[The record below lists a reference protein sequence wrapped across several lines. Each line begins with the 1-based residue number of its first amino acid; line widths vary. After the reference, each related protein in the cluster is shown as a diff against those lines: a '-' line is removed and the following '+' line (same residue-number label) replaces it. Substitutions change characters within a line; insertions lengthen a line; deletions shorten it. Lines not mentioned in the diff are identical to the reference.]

1 MEFTCVARQKCSNL
15 CDKLKNKNMSDTTVK
30 SQSIV
35 NDVYEQMKRNIQD
48 GVWPAGS
55 KLPSESELIA
65 TFDVSRVSVR
75 SAVQRLRGLGIV
87 ATHQGKGTFVI
98 EDLDEHG
105 FNDNQPIMHLS
116 QAEFEDMRVFRQ
128 TVEFRCMDLA
138 VQNATVDDI
147 ALIEAA
153 LNRMLVNRDDYK
165 RYSQADFDFHYAI
178 VKASHNKIF
187 IHAMDSIRH
196 IYLYYLEELNRVL
209 GITLESVNAHINVY
223 MAIKNHDAA
232 AAAKTLNEAMASNVD
247 AVKDARHTE

>member
-1 MEFTCVARQKCSNL
+1 MNTEI
-15 CDKLKNKNMSDTTVK
+15 VK
-30 SQSIV
+30 TQNIV
-35 NDVYEQMKRNIQD
+35 NIVYEQMKRNILE
-48 GVWPAGS
+48 GLWPPGS

-87 ATHQGKGTFVI
+87 VTHQGKGTFVI
-98 EDLDEHG
+98 KDLEQHG
-105 FNDNQPIMHLS
+105 LLNDNHPIMHLS
-116 QAEFEDMRVFRQ
+116 QEEFEDMRVFREA
-128 TVEFRCMDLA
+128 VEFRCMELA
-138 VQNATVDDI
+138 VVNATSDDI
-147 ALIEAA
+147 ALLEAA
-153 LNRMLVNRDDYK
+153 LNRMLVNKDDYK

-209 GITLESVNAHINVY
+209 GVTLESVNAHIKVY

-232 AAAKTLNEAMASNVD
+232 AAAETLNEAMANNVD
-247 AVKDARHTE
+247 AINEARLIESRATAGD

>member
-1 MEFTCVARQKCSNL
+1 VTS
-15 CDKLKNKNMSDTTVK
+15 KNKKMSGPILK
-30 SQSIV
+30 PQNIV
-35 NDVYEQMKRNIQD
+35 NDVYEQMKRNIQQ
-48 GVWPAGS
+48 GLWAPGS

-65 TFDVSRVSVR
+65 SFQVSRVSVR

-87 ATHQGKGTFVI
+87 VSQQGKGTFVI
-98 EDLDEHG
+98 DDLDQQG
-105 FNDNQPIMHLS
+105 LNDNQPIMHLS

-128 TVEFRCMDLA
+128 TVEFRCMELA
-138 VQNATVDDI
+138 VENSTAEDL

-209 GITLESVNAHINVY
+209 GITLESVHAHINVY

-232 AAAKTLNEAMASNVD
+232 AAAQTLNHAMATNVEAMYEAPITD
-247 AVKDARHTE
+247 

>member
-1 MEFTCVARQKCSNL
+1 MKPQN
-15 CDKLKNKNMSDTTVK
+15 
-30 SQSIV
+30 IV

-48 GVWPAGS
+48 GAWPPGS
-55 KLPSESELIA
+55 KLPSESELIES
-65 TFDVSRVSVR
+65 FQVSRVSVR

-87 ATHQGKGTFVI
+87 VTQQGRGTFVI
-98 EDLDEHG
+98 DDLHQHG
-105 FNDNQPIMHLS
+105 LNDNQPIMHLS

-138 VQNATVDDI
+138 VQNATVADI

-223 MAIKNHDAA
+223 MAIKNKDAA
-232 AAAKTLNEAMASNVD
+232 AAAQTLNDAMASNVEAVND
-247 AVKDARHTE
+247 AHPNE

>member
-1 MEFTCVARQKCSNL
+1 MKAQN
-15 CDKLKNKNMSDTTVK
+15 
-30 SQSIV
+30 IV
-35 NDVYEQMKRNIQD
+35 NDVYEQMKHNIQD

-55 KLPSESELIA
+55 KLPSESELIES
-65 TFDVSRVSVR
+65 FQVSRVSVR

-87 ATHQGKGTFVI
+87 VSQQGKGTFVI

-105 FNDNQPIMHLS
+105 LNDNQPIMHLS

-138 VQNATVDDI
+138 VQNATVADI

-223 MAIKNHDAA
+223 MAIKNKDAA
-232 AAAKTLNEAMASNVD
+232 TAAQMLNDAMASNVEAMND
-247 AVKDARHTE
+247 AHPNE

>member
-1 MEFTCVARQKCSNL
+1 
-15 CDKLKNKNMSDTTVK
+15 MSGTPVKTQNRVTV
-30 SQSIV
+30 
-35 NDVYEQMKRNIQD
+35 VYDQMKRNIQD
-48 GVWPAGS
+48 GTWAPGS
-55 KLPSESELIA
+55 KLPSESELIT

-87 ATHQGKGTFVI
+87 VTHQGKGTFVI
-98 EDLDEHG
+98 DDLDAHHV
-105 FNDNQPIMHLS
+105 NDNQPIMHLS

-138 VQNATVDDI
+138 VQNATLDDI

-187 IHAMDSIRH
+187 IHAMDAIRH

-209 GITLESVNAHINVY
+209 GITLESVNAHIKVY

-232 AAAKTLNEAMASNVD
+232 AAAETLNEAMASNVD
-247 AVKDARHTE
+247 AIKDARQAE

>member
-1 MEFTCVARQKCSNL
+1 MNVEIVKTQN
-15 CDKLKNKNMSDTTVK
+15 TVN
-30 SQSIV
+30 I
-35 NDVYEQMKRNIQD
+35 VYEQMKRNILE
-48 GVWPAGS
+48 GLWPPGS

-87 ATHQGKGTFVI
+87 VTHQGKGTFVI
-98 EDLDEHG
+98 KDLEQHG
-105 FNDNQPIMHLS
+105 LLNDNHPIMHLS
-116 QAEFEDMRVFRQ
+116 QEEFEDMRVFREA
-128 TVEFRCMDLA
+128 VEFRCMELA
-138 VQNATVDDI
+138 VVNATSDDI
-147 ALIEAA
+147 ALLEAA
-153 LNRMLVNRDDYK
+153 LNRMLVNKDDYK

-209 GITLESVNAHINVY
+209 GVTLESVNAHIQVY

-232 AAAKTLNEAMASNVD
+232 AAAETLNEAMANNVD
-247 AVKDARHTE
+247 AINEARLIESRATTGD

>member
-1 MEFTCVARQKCSNL
+1 MKPQN
-15 CDKLKNKNMSDTTVK
+15 TV
-30 SQSIV
+30 
-35 NDVYEQMKRNIQD
+35 NNVYQQMKRNIQD
-48 GVWPAGS
+48 GRWAPGS

-65 TFDVSRVSVR
+65 SFQVSRVSVR

-87 ATHQGKGTFVI
+87 MTQQGKGTFVI
-98 EDLDEHG
+98 EDLDQRG

-138 VQNATVDDI
+138 VENATVEDI

-223 MAIKNHDAA
+223 MAIKNHDAVA
-232 AAAKTLNEAMASNVD
+232 AAETLNQAMASNVAAMSGANPTD
-247 AVKDARHTE
+247 

>member
-1 MEFTCVARQKCSNL
+1 MKPQN
-15 CDKLKNKNMSDTTVK
+15 
-30 SQSIV
+30 IV
-35 NDVYEQMKRNIQD
+35 NDVYEQMKRSIQD
-48 GVWPAGS
+48 GVWPPGC

-65 TFDVSRVSVR
+65 SYDVSRVSVR
-75 SAVQRLRGLGIV
+75 SAVQRLRGLGV
-87 ATHQGKGTFVI
+87 VVTHQGKGTFVI
-98 EDLDEHG
+98 DDLKAHG
-105 FNDNQPIMHLS
+105 FNDNRPIMHLS

-165 RYSQADFDFHYAI
+165 RYSQADFDFHYSI

-223 MAIKNHDAA
+223 MAIKNHDAVA
-232 AAAKTLNEAMASNVD
+232 AAETLNNAMATNVEAMNEAHPTV
-247 AVKDARHTE
+247 